1 MKKLCKKMT
10 TLLLMM
16 SFVMISIFKMD
27 KLNVNA
33 ASNNLSIGINKN
45 QVVSGDTIDVDIN
58 FDLEYDIFYA
68 TFYVNYDIN
77 YLEFV
82 SSSGNYQPQTNEP
95 SGVIPYKIDA
105 SRNSKSVNLKL
116 TFKAK
121 NVGDTS
127 ISVNDNIFS
136 LYKPGEEDPVR
147 VDIPSQSASV
157 KVMAVGS
164 DDATLSSIQ
173 VGGANLS
180 PAFAKW
186 TLDYKCYVD
195 NSVTS
200 VNIAA
205 ASSQG
210 GRVEIAGNTDNLA
223 VGNNYVTI
231 TSYAPNGKA
240 MKYNLN
246 IFRLEPPT
254 DPPTEAPTDPP
265 TEPPAS
271 FKVTMDGKEYNV
283 SSEFDAGKV
292 PDGFEVELGSY
303 NGKDVITATGS
314 ATGFTLM
321 YLVDSEGN
329 GNFYVYD
336 GKNFYPYIVISNS
349 ENTYYVFDSRKAD
362 TSMAGEEKDVKIKD
376 TAIKGYV
383 DGEYIYFYAMNSN
396 KKYSWYSYDTVEGTI
411 QRLRTTSPEIIED
424 ETTPEDTA
432 STPVTGKNNDGVS
445 FNNKNIII
453 IGGALLLIVIAGAVI
468 FLISKKTKKYDGY
481 NEEFAATYEHPDE
494 ETIEE
499 DIIPVTEDKPEEE
512 SAPESEE
519 K

>member
-1 MKKLCKKMT
+1 MSKNNKLIKMMLIA
-10 TLLLMM
+10 LLC
-16 SFVMISIFKMD
+16 ISICFTIFSKPEKTYASEGTITVKASAGEVIAGNTITVEV
-27 KLNVNA
+27 KLNNPA
-33 ASNNLSIGINKN
+33 GITSANFELIYDGN
-45 QVVSGDTIDVDIN
+45 IFAYVSGMDG
-58 FDLEYDIFYA
+58 
-68 TFYVNYDIN
+68 
-77 YLEFV
+77 
-82 SSSGNYQPQTNEP
+82 SGFN
-95 SGVIPYKIDA
+95 GVIPFSVTGGAAEQTEYKWNI
-105 SRNSKSVNLKL
+105 
-116 TFKAK
+116 TFKANQTGTCNFTIK
-121 NVGDTS
+121 GYQFIDTD
-127 ISVNDNIFS
+127 VNDFS
-136 LYKPGEEDPVR
+136 PACG
-147 VDIPSQSASV
+147 SASV
-157 KVMAVGS
+157 NVTAPPAPGS

-186 TLDYKCYVD
+186 TVDYVCYVN

-200 VNIAA
+200 VNVAA

-210 GRVEIAGNTDNLA
+210 GRVEIAGNTNNLA

-231 TSYAPNGKA
+231 TSHAPNGKA

-271 FKVTMDGKEYNV
+271 FKVTIDGKEYNV
-283 SSEFDAGKV
+283 SSEFDASKV

-411 QRLRTTSPEIIED
+411 QRLHTTSPEIIED
-424 ETTPEDTA
+424 ETTTPEETA
-432 STPVTGKNNDGVS
+432 STLVTGKNDDGVS

-468 FLISKKTKKYDGY
+468 FLISKKGKKYNGY
-481 NEEFAATYEHPDE
+481 NEEFAATDE
-494 ETIEE
+494 KTQEEATAELEEVSKET
-499 DIIPVTEDKPEEE
+499 
-512 SAPESEE
+512 EE

>member
-1 MKKLCKKMT
+1 MSKNNKLIKIMLIA
-10 TLLLMM
+10 LLC
-16 SFVMISIFKMD
+16 ISICFTIFSKPEKTYASEGTITVKASAGEVIAGNTITVEV
-27 KLNVNA
+27 KLNNPA
-33 ASNNLSIGINKN
+33 GITSANFELIYDGN
-45 QVVSGDTIDVDIN
+45 IFAYVSGMDG
-58 FDLEYDIFYA
+58 
-68 TFYVNYDIN
+68 
-77 YLEFV
+77 
-82 SSSGNYQPQTNEP
+82 SGFN
-95 SGVIPYKIDA
+95 GVIPFSVTGGATEQTEYKWNI
-105 SRNSKSVNLKL
+105 
-116 TFKAK
+116 TFKANQTGTCNFTIK
-121 NVGDTS
+121 GYQFIDTD
-127 ISVNDNIFS
+127 VNDFS
-136 LYKPGEEDPVR
+136 PACG
-147 VDIPSQSASV
+147 SASV

-411 QRLRTTSPEIIED
+411 QRLRTTFPEIIED

-432 STPVTGKNNDGVS
+432 STPVTGKNDDGVS

>member
-1 MKKLCKKMT
+1 MKKICKKMII
-10 TLLLMM
+10 LLLTM
-16 SFVMISIFKMD
+16 SFIIISIFKID

-33 ASNNLSIGINKN
+33 ASNNLSIGIDKN
-45 QVVSGDTIDVDIN
+45 QVISGNTINVDIN
-58 FDLEYDIFYA
+58 FELEYEIFYA
-68 TFYVNYDIN
+68 TFYVNYDVN

-82 SSSGNYQPQTNEP
+82 SATGNYQPQTNEP
-95 SGVIPYKIDA
+95 SGVIPYQIDA
-105 SRNSKSVNLKL
+105 SQNAKSVNLKL

-127 ISVNDNIFS
+127 ISVTDNIFS
-136 LYKPGEEDPVR
+136 VYKPGEEYPAR
-147 VDIPSQSASV
+147 VDIPSKSASV
-157 KVMAVGS
+157 NVTAPPAPGS

-186 TLDYKCYVD
+186 TLDYVCYVN

-200 VNIAA
+200 VNVAA

-210 GRVEIAGNTDNLA
+210 GRVEIAGNTNNLA

-271 FKVTMDGKEYNV
+271 FKVTIDGKEYDV
-283 SSEFDAGKV
+283 SSEFDVSKV
-292 PDGFEVELGSY
+292 PAGFDVELGSY

-349 ENTYYVFDSRKAD
+349 ENTYYVFDSRKTD
-362 TSMAGEEKDVKIKD
+362 TSMAGKETDVKVKD
-376 TAIKGYV
+376 KTIKGYV

-432 STPVTGKNNDGVS
+432 STPVTGKNDDGVS

-453 IGGALLLIVIAGAVI
+453 IGGALLLIVIAGVVV
-468 FLISKKTKKYDGY
+468 FLISKKTKKHDEY
-481 NEEFAATYEHPDE
+481 NEEFAATDE
-494 ETIEE
+494 ETQEE
-499 DIIPVTEDKPEEE
+499 ATAELEEVSKE
-512 SAPESEE
+512 TEE

>member
-95 SGVIPYKIDA
+95 SGVIPYQIDA

-147 VDIPSQSASV
+147 VDIPSQSATV

-186 TLDYKCYVD
+186 KVEYKCYVD
-195 NSVTS
+195 NSVTK
-200 VNIAA
+200 VNIDAK
-205 ASSQG
+205 SSQG
-210 GRVEIAGNTDNLA
+210 GRVEKSGNTDNLA

-231 TSYAPNGKA
+231 TSYAPNGKS
-240 MKYNLN
+240 MKYTIN
-246 IFRLEPPT
+246 IIRLEPPT

-271 FKVTMDGKEYNV
+271 FKVTIDGKEYNV

-329 GNFYVYD
+329 GNFYIYD

-432 STPVTGKNNDGVS
+432 STPVTGKNDDGVS

>member
-1 MKKLCKKMT
+1 MSKNNKLIKIMLIA
-10 TLLLMM
+10 LLC
-16 SFVMISIFKMD
+16 ISICFTIFSKPEKTYASEGTITVKASAGEVIAGNTITVEV
-27 KLNVNA
+27 KLNNPA
-33 ASNNLSIGINKN
+33 GITSANFELIYDGN
-45 QVVSGDTIDVDIN
+45 IFAYVSGMDG
-58 FDLEYDIFYA
+58 
-68 TFYVNYDIN
+68 
-77 YLEFV
+77 
-82 SSSGNYQPQTNEP
+82 SGFN
-95 SGVIPYKIDA
+95 GVIPFSVTGGATEQTEYKWNI
-105 SRNSKSVNLKL
+105 
-116 TFKAK
+116 TFKANQTGTCNFTIK
-121 NVGDTS
+121 GYQFIDTD
-127 ISVNDNIFS
+127 VNDFS
-136 LYKPGEEDPVR
+136 PACG
-147 VDIPSQSASV
+147 SASV
-157 KVMAVGS
+157 NVTAPPAPGS

-432 STPVTGKNNDGVS
+432 STPVTGKNDDGVS

>member
-95 SGVIPYKIDA
+95 SGVIPYQIDA

-147 VDIPSQSASV
+147 VDIPSQSATV

-186 TLDYKCYVD
+186 KVEYKCYVD
-195 NSVTS
+195 NSVTK
-200 VNIAA
+200 VNIDAK
-205 ASSQG
+205 SSQG
-210 GRVEIAGNTDNLA
+210 GRVEKSGNTDNLA

-231 TSYAPNGKA
+231 TSYAPNGKS
-240 MKYNLN
+240 MKYTIN
-246 IFRLEPPT
+246 IIRLE
-254 DPPTEAPTDPP
+254 PP

-362 TSMAGEEKDVKIKD
+362 TSMAGEEKNVKIKD

-432 STPVTGKNNDGVS
+432 STPVTGKNDDGVS

>member
-95 SGVIPYKIDA
+95 SGVIPYQIDA

-147 VDIPSQSASV
+147 VDIPSQSATV

-180 PAFAKW
+180 PAFAKCKVE
-186 TLDYKCYVD
+186 YKCYVD
-195 NSVTS
+195 NSVTK
-200 VNIAA
+200 VNIDAK
-205 ASSQG
+205 SSQG
-210 GRVEIAGNTDNLA
+210 GRVEKSGNTDNLA

-231 TSYAPNGKA
+231 TSYAPNGKS
-240 MKYNLN
+240 MKYTIN
-246 IFRLEPPT
+246 IIRLEPPT

-362 TSMAGEEKDVKIKD
+362 TSMAGEEKNVKIKD

-432 STPVTGKNNDGVS
+432 STPVTGKNDDGVS

>member
-1 MKKLCKKMT
+1 MSKNNKLIKIMLIA
-10 TLLLMM
+10 LLC
-16 SFVMISIFKMD
+16 ISICFTIFSKPEKTYASEGTITVKASAGEVIAGNTITVEV
-27 KLNVNA
+27 KLNNPA
-33 ASNNLSIGINKN
+33 GITSANFELIYDGN
-45 QVVSGDTIDVDIN
+45 IFAYVSGMDG
-58 FDLEYDIFYA
+58 
-68 TFYVNYDIN
+68 
-77 YLEFV
+77 
-82 SSSGNYQPQTNEP
+82 SGFN
-95 SGVIPYKIDA
+95 GVIPFSVTGGATEQTEYKWNI
-105 SRNSKSVNLKL
+105 
-116 TFKAK
+116 TFKANQTGTCNFTIK
-121 NVGDTS
+121 GYQFIDTD
-127 ISVNDNIFS
+127 VNDFS
-136 LYKPGEEDPVR
+136 PACG
-147 VDIPSQSASV
+147 SASV
-157 KVMAVGS
+157 NVTAPPAPGS

-186 TLDYKCYVD
+186 TVDYVCYVN

-205 ASSQG
+205 TSSQG
-210 GRVEIAGNTDNLA
+210 GRVEIAGNTNNLA

-231 TSYAPNGKA
+231 TSHAPNGKA

-254 DPPTEAPTDPP
+254 
-265 TEPPAS
+265 EPPAS
-271 FKVTMDGKEYNV
+271 FKVTIDGKEYNV

-292 PDGFEVELGSY
+292 PDGFEIELGSY

-424 ETTPEDTA
+424 ETTTPEETA
-432 STPVTGKNNDGVS
+432 STPVTGKNDDGVS

-468 FLISKKTKKYDGY
+468 FLISKKEKKYNGY
-481 NEEFAATYEHPDE
+481 NEEFAATYDHPDE

-499 DIIPVTEDKPEEE
+499 DIIPVTEDKTEEK
-512 SAPESEE
+512 SVPESEE

>member
-1 MKKLCKKMT
+1 MSKNNKLIKIMLIA
-10 TLLLMM
+10 LLC
-16 SFVMISIFKMD
+16 ISICFTIFSKPEKTYASEGTITVKASAGEVIAGNTITVEV
-27 KLNVNA
+27 KLNNPA
-33 ASNNLSIGINKN
+33 GITSANFELIYDGN
-45 QVVSGDTIDVDIN
+45 IFAYVSGMDG
-58 FDLEYDIFYA
+58 
-68 TFYVNYDIN
+68 
-77 YLEFV
+77 
-82 SSSGNYQPQTNEP
+82 SGFN
-95 SGVIPYKIDA
+95 GVIPFSVTGGATEQTEYKWNI
-105 SRNSKSVNLKL
+105 
-116 TFKAK
+116 TFKANQTGTCNFTIK
-121 NVGDTS
+121 GYQFIDTD
-127 ISVNDNIFS
+127 VNDFS
-136 LYKPGEEDPVR
+136 PACG
-147 VDIPSQSASV
+147 SASV

-186 TLDYKCYVD
+186 TVDYVCYVN

-200 VNIAA
+200 VNVAA
-205 ASSQG
+205 TSSQG
-210 GRVEIAGNTDNLA
+210 GRVEIAGNTNNLA

-246 IFRLEPPT
+246 IFRLE
-254 DPPTEAPTDPP
+254 PP

-411 QRLRTTSPEIIED
+411 QRLRATSPEIIED
-424 ETTPEDTA
+424 ETTTPEETA
-432 STPVTGKNNDGVS
+432 STLVTGKNDDGVS

-453 IGGALLLIVIAGAVI
+453 IGGALLLIVVAGAVI
-468 FLISKKTKKYDGY
+468 FLISKKGKKYNGY
-481 NEEFAATYEHPDE
+481 NEEFAATDE
-494 ETIEE
+494 KTQEEATAELEEVSKET
-499 DIIPVTEDKPEEE
+499 
-512 SAPESEE
+512 EE

>member
-1 MKKLCKKMT
+1 
-10 TLLLMM
+10 MM

-95 SGVIPYKIDA
+95 SGVIPYQIDA

-147 VDIPSQSASV
+147 VDIPSQSATV

-186 TLDYKCYVD
+186 KVEYKCYVD
-195 NSVTS
+195 NSVTK
-200 VNIAA
+200 VNIDAK
-205 ASSQG
+205 SSQG
-210 GRVEIAGNTDNLA
+210 GRVEKSGNTDNLA

-231 TSYAPNGKA
+231 TSYAPNGKS
-240 MKYNLN
+240 MKYTIN
-246 IFRLEPPT
+246 IIRLEPPT

-362 TSMAGEEKDVKIKD
+362 TSMAGEEKNVKIKD

-432 STPVTGKNNDGVS
+432 STPVTGKNDDGVS

>member
-1 MKKLCKKMT
+1 MSKNNKLIKIMLIA
-10 TLLLMM
+10 LLC
-16 SFVMISIFKMD
+16 ISICFTVFSKPEKTYASEGTITVNASAGEVIAGNTITVEV
-27 KLNVNA
+27 KLNNPA
-33 ASNNLSIGINKN
+33 GITSANFELIYDGN
-45 QVVSGDTIDVDIN
+45 IFAYVSGMDG
-58 FDLEYDIFYA
+58 
-68 TFYVNYDIN
+68 
-77 YLEFV
+77 
-82 SSSGNYQPQTNEP
+82 SGFN
-95 SGVIPYKIDA
+95 GVIPFSVTGGATEQTEYKWNI
-105 SRNSKSVNLKL
+105 
-116 TFKAK
+116 TFKANQTGTCNFTIK
-121 NVGDTS
+121 GYQFIDTD
-127 ISVNDNIFS
+127 VNDFS
-136 LYKPGEEDPVR
+136 PACG
-147 VDIPSQSASV
+147 SASV
-157 KVMAVGS
+157 KVMAPGS

-200 VNIAA
+200 VNVAA

-210 GRVEIAGNTDNLA
+210 GRVEIAGNTNNLA

-246 IFRLEPPT
+246 IFRLE
-254 DPPTEAPTDPP
+254 PPTEAPTDPP

-362 TSMAGEEKDVKIKD
+362 TSMTGEEKDVKIKD

-424 ETTPEDTA
+424 ETTTPEETA
-432 STPVTGKNNDGVS
+432 STPVTGKNDDGVS

-453 IGGALLLIVIAGAVI
+453 IGGALLLIVIAGAVV

-512 SAPESEE
+512 SASESEE

>member
-1 MKKLCKKMT
+1 MT

-95 SGVIPYKIDA
+95 SGVIPYQIDA

-147 VDIPSQSASV
+147 VDIPSQSATV

-186 TLDYKCYVD
+186 KVEYKCYVD
-195 NSVTS
+195 NSVTK
-200 VNIAA
+200 VNIDAK
-205 ASSQG
+205 SSQG
-210 GRVEIAGNTDNLA
+210 GRVEKSGNTDNLA

-231 TSYAPNGKA
+231 TSYAPNGKS
-240 MKYNLN
+240 MKYTIN
-246 IFRLEPPT
+246 IIRLEPPT

-271 FKVTMDGKEYNV
+271 FKVTIDGKEYNV

-349 ENTYYVFDSRKAD
+349 ENTYYVFSELD
-362 TSMAGEEKDVKIKD
+362 I
-376 TAIKGYV
+376 
-383 DGEYIYFYAMNSN
+383 
-396 KKYSWYSYDTVEGTI
+396 TI
-411 QRLRTTSPEIIED
+411 
-424 ETTPEDTA
+424 
-432 STPVTGKNNDGVS
+432 
-445 FNNKNIII
+445 
-453 IGGALLLIVIAGAVI
+453 
-468 FLISKKTKKYDGY
+468 
-481 NEEFAATYEHPDE
+481 
-494 ETIEE
+494 
-499 DIIPVTEDKPEEE
+499 
-512 SAPESEE
+512 
-519 K
+519 

>member
-1 MKKLCKKMT
+1 MSKNNKLIKMMLIA
-10 TLLLMM
+10 LLC
-16 SFVMISIFKMD
+16 ISICFTIFSKPEKTYASEGTITVKASAGEVIAGNTITVEV
-27 KLNVNA
+27 KLNNPA
-33 ASNNLSIGINKN
+33 GITSANFELIYDGN
-45 QVVSGDTIDVDIN
+45 IFAYVSGMDG
-58 FDLEYDIFYA
+58 
-68 TFYVNYDIN
+68 
-77 YLEFV
+77 
-82 SSSGNYQPQTNEP
+82 SGFN
-95 SGVIPYKIDA
+95 GVIPFSVTGGATEQTEYKWNI
-105 SRNSKSVNLKL
+105 
-116 TFKAK
+116 TFKANQTGTCNFTIK
-121 NVGDTS
+121 GYQFIDTD
-127 ISVNDNIFS
+127 VNDFS
-136 LYKPGEEDPVR
+136 PACG
-147 VDIPSQSASV
+147 SASV
-157 KVMAVGS
+157 NVTAPPAPGS

-186 TLDYKCYVD
+186 TVDYVCYVN

-200 VNIAA
+200 VNVAA
-205 ASSQG
+205 TSSQG
-210 GRVEIAGNTDNLA
+210 GRVEIAGNTNNLA

-254 DPPTEAPTDPP
+254 
-265 TEPPAS
+265 EPPAS
-271 FKVTMDGKEYNV
+271 FKVTIDGKEYNV

-411 QRLRTTSPEIIED
+411 QRLRATSPEIIED
-424 ETTPEDTA
+424 ETTLEETA
-432 STPVTGKNNDGVS
+432 STPVTGKNDDGVS

-468 FLISKKTKKYDGY
+468 FLISKKEKKYNGY
-481 NEEFAATYEHPDE
+481 NEEFAATDE
-494 ETIEE
+494 KTQEEATAELEEVSKET
-499 DIIPVTEDKPEEE
+499 
-512 SAPESEE
+512 EE

>member
-1 MKKLCKKMT
+1 MSKNNKLIKIMLIA
-10 TLLLMM
+10 LLC
-16 SFVMISIFKMD
+16 ISICFTIFSKPEKTYASEGTITVKASAGEVIAGNTITVEV
-27 KLNVNA
+27 KLNNPA
-33 ASNNLSIGINKN
+33 GITSANFELIYDGN
-45 QVVSGDTIDVDIN
+45 IFAYVSGMDG
-58 FDLEYDIFYA
+58 
-68 TFYVNYDIN
+68 
-77 YLEFV
+77 
-82 SSSGNYQPQTNEP
+82 SGFN
-95 SGVIPYKIDA
+95 GVIPFSVTGGATEQTEYKWNI
-105 SRNSKSVNLKL
+105 
-116 TFKAK
+116 TFKANQTGTCNFTIK
-121 NVGDTS
+121 GYQFIDTD
-127 ISVNDNIFS
+127 VNDFS
-136 LYKPGEEDPVR
+136 PACG
-147 VDIPSQSASV
+147 SASV
-157 KVMAVGS
+157 NVTAPPAPGS

-254 DPPTEAPTDPP
+254 DPPT
-265 TEPPAS
+265 S

-411 QRLRTTSPEIIED
+411 QRLHTTSPEIIED
-424 ETTPEDTA
+424 ETTTPEETA
-432 STPVTGKNNDGVS
+432 STPVTGKNDDGVS

-468 FLISKKTKKYDGY
+468 FLISKKTKKHDEYH
-481 NEEFAATYEHPDE
+481 EEFAAADE
-494 ETIEE
+494 ETQEE
-499 DIIPVTEDKPEEE
+499 ATAELEEVSKE
-512 SAPESEE
+512 TEE

>member
-95 SGVIPYKIDA
+95 SGVIPYQIDA

-147 VDIPSQSASV
+147 VDIPSQSATV

-186 TLDYKCYVD
+186 KVEYKCYVD
-195 NSVTS
+195 NSVTK
-200 VNIAA
+200 VNIDAK
-205 ASSQG
+205 SSQG
-210 GRVEIAGNTDNLA
+210 GRVEKSGNTDNLA

-231 TSYAPNGKA
+231 TSYAPNGKS
-240 MKYNLN
+240 MKYTIN
-246 IFRLEPPT
+246 IIRLEPPT
-254 DPPTEAPTDPP
+254 DPPT
-265 TEPPAS
+265 S
-271 FKVTMDGKEYNV
+271 FKVTIDGKEYNV

-329 GNFYVYD
+329 GNFYIYD

-376 TAIKGYV
+376 TSIKGYV

-424 ETTPEDTA
+424 ETTTPEETA
-432 STPVTGKNNDGVS
+432 STPVTGKNDDGVS

-453 IGGALLLIVIAGAVI
+453 IGGALLLIVIAGAVV

>member
-1 MKKLCKKMT
+1 MSKNNKLIKIMLIA
-10 TLLLMM
+10 LLC
-16 SFVMISIFKMD
+16 ISICFTIFSKPEKTYASEGTITVKASAGEVIAGNTITVEV
-27 KLNVNA
+27 KLNNPA
-33 ASNNLSIGINKN
+33 GITSANFELIYDGN
-45 QVVSGDTIDVDIN
+45 IFAYVSGMDG
-58 FDLEYDIFYA
+58 
-68 TFYVNYDIN
+68 
-77 YLEFV
+77 
-82 SSSGNYQPQTNEP
+82 SGFN
-95 SGVIPYKIDA
+95 GVIPFSVTGGATEQTEYKWNI
-105 SRNSKSVNLKL
+105 
-116 TFKAK
+116 TFKANQTGTCNFTIK
-121 NVGDTS
+121 GYQFIDTD
-127 ISVNDNIFS
+127 VNDFS
-136 LYKPGEEDPVR
+136 PACG
-147 VDIPSQSASV
+147 SASV

-186 TLDYKCYVD
+186 TVDYVCYVN

-200 VNIAA
+200 VNVAA

-254 DPPTEAPTDPP
+254 EPPTEAPTDPP
-265 TEPPAS
+265 AS
-271 FKVTMDGKEYNV
+271 FKVTIDGKEYNV

-411 QRLRTTSPEIIED
+411 QRLHTTSPEIIED
-424 ETTPEDTA
+424 ETTTPEETA
-432 STPVTGKNNDGVS
+432 STLVTGKNDDGVS

-468 FLISKKTKKYDGY
+468 FLISKKEKKYNGY
-481 NEEFAATYEHPDE
+481 NEEFAATDE
-494 ETIEE
+494 KTQEEATAELEEVSKET
-499 DIIPVTEDKPEEE
+499 
-512 SAPESEE
+512 EE

>member
-1 MKKLCKKMT
+1 MSKNNKLIKIMLIA
-10 TLLLMM
+10 LLC
-16 SFVMISIFKMD
+16 ISICFTIFSKPEKTYASEGTITVKASAGEVIAGNTITVEV
-27 KLNVNA
+27 KLNNPA
-33 ASNNLSIGINKN
+33 GITSANFELIYDGN
-45 QVVSGDTIDVDIN
+45 IFAYVSGMDG
-58 FDLEYDIFYA
+58 
-68 TFYVNYDIN
+68 
-77 YLEFV
+77 
-82 SSSGNYQPQTNEP
+82 SGFN
-95 SGVIPYKIDA
+95 GVIPFSVTGGATEQTEYKWNI
-105 SRNSKSVNLKL
+105 
-116 TFKAK
+116 TFKANQTGTCNFTIK
-121 NVGDTS
+121 GYQFIDTD
-127 ISVNDNIFS
+127 VNDFS
-136 LYKPGEEDPVR
+136 PACG
-147 VDIPSQSASV
+147 SASV
-157 KVMAVGS
+157 NVTAPPAPGS

-186 TLDYKCYVD
+186 TVDYVCYVN

-205 ASSQG
+205 TSSQG
-210 GRVEIAGNTDNLA
+210 GRVEIAGNTNNLA

-231 TSYAPNGKA
+231 TSHAPNGKA

-254 DPPTEAPTDPP
+254 EPPTEAPTDPP

-271 FKVTMDGKEYNV
+271 FKVTIDGKEYNV
-283 SSEFDAGKV
+283 SSEFDASKV
-292 PDGFEVELGSY
+292 PDGFEIELGSY

-411 QRLRTTSPEIIED
+411 QRLHTTSPEIIED
-424 ETTPEDTA
+424 ETTTPEETA
-432 STPVTGKNNDGVS
+432 STLVTGKNDDGVS

-468 FLISKKTKKYDGY
+468 FLISKKEKKYNGY
-481 NEEFAATYEHPDE
+481 DEEFAATDE
-494 ETIEE
+494 KTQEEATAELEEVSKET
-499 DIIPVTEDKPEEE
+499 
-512 SAPESEE
+512 EE

>member
-95 SGVIPYKIDA
+95 SGVIPYQIDA

-180 PAFAKW
+180 PAFAKC

-432 STPVTGKNNDGVS
+432 STPVTGKNDDGVS

>member
-1 MKKLCKKMT
+1 MSKNNKLIKIMLIA
-10 TLLLMM
+10 LLC
-16 SFVMISIFKMD
+16 ISICFTIFSKPEKTYASEGTITVKASAGEVITGNTITVEV
-27 KLNVNA
+27 KLNNPA
-33 ASNNLSIGINKN
+33 GITSANFELIYDGN
-45 QVVSGDTIDVDIN
+45 IFAYVSGIDG
-58 FDLEYDIFYA
+58 
-68 TFYVNYDIN
+68 
-77 YLEFV
+77 
-82 SSSGNYQPQTNEP
+82 SGFN
-95 SGVIPYKIDA
+95 GVIPFSVTGGATEQTEYKWNI
-105 SRNSKSVNLKL
+105 
-116 TFKAK
+116 TFKANQTGTCNFTIK
-121 NVGDTS
+121 GYQFIDTD
-127 ISVNDNIFS
+127 VNDFS
-136 LYKPGEEDPVR
+136 PACG
-147 VDIPSQSASV
+147 SASV
-157 KVMAVGS
+157 NVTAPPAPGS

-186 TLDYKCYVD
+186 TLDYVCYVN

-200 VNIAA
+200 VNVAA

-271 FKVTMDGKEYNV
+271 FKVTIDGKEYNV

-329 GNFYVYD
+329 GNFYIYD

-362 TSMAGEEKDVKIKD
+362 TSMKGEEKDVKIKD
-376 TAIKGYV
+376 TSIKGYV

-411 QRLRTTSPEIIED
+411 QRLRTVSPEIIED
-424 ETTPEDTA
+424 ETTTPEETA
-432 STPVTGKNNDGVS
+432 STPVTGKNDDGVS

-453 IGGALLLIVIAGAVI
+453 IGGTLLLIVIAGAVV

-481 NEEFAATYEHPDE
+481 NEEFAATYDHPDE

-499 DIIPVTEDKPEEE
+499 DITPVTEDKTEDK
-512 SAPESEE
+512 SVPESEE

>member
-1 MKKLCKKMT
+1 MSKNNKLIKIMLIA
-10 TLLLMM
+10 LLC
-16 SFVMISIFKMD
+16 ISICFTIFSKPEKTYASEGTITVKASAGEVITGNTITVEV
-27 KLNVNA
+27 KLNNPA
-33 ASNNLSIGINKN
+33 GITSANFELIYDGN
-45 QVVSGDTIDVDIN
+45 IFAYVSGIDG
-58 FDLEYDIFYA
+58 
-68 TFYVNYDIN
+68 
-77 YLEFV
+77 
-82 SSSGNYQPQTNEP
+82 SGFN
-95 SGVIPYKIDA
+95 GVIPFSVTGGATEQTEYKWNI
-105 SRNSKSVNLKL
+105 
-116 TFKAK
+116 TFKANQTGTCNFTIK
-121 NVGDTS
+121 GYQFIDTD
-127 ISVNDNIFS
+127 VNDFS
-136 LYKPGEEDPVR
+136 PACG
-147 VDIPSQSASV
+147 SASV
-157 KVMAVGS
+157 NVTAPPAPGS

-186 TLDYKCYVD
+186 TLDYVCYVN

-271 FKVTMDGKEYNV
+271 FKVTIDGKEYNV

-411 QRLRTTSPEIIED
+411 QRLRATSPEIIED
-424 ETTPEDTA
+424 ETTTPEETA
-432 STPVTGKNNDGVS
+432 STPVTAKNDDGVS

-453 IGGALLLIVIAGAVI
+453 IGGALLLIVIAGAVV

-481 NEEFAATYEHPDE
+481 NEEFAATYDHPDE

-499 DIIPVTEDKPEEE
+499 DITPVTEDKTEKE
-512 SAPESEE
+512 SVPESEE

>member
-1 MKKLCKKMT
+1 MSKNNKLIKIMLIA
-10 TLLLMM
+10 LLC
-16 SFVMISIFKMD
+16 ISICFTIFSKPEKTYASEGTITVKASAGEVIAGNTITVEV
-27 KLNVNA
+27 KLNNPA
-33 ASNNLSIGINKN
+33 GITSANFELIYDGN
-45 QVVSGDTIDVDIN
+45 IFAYVSGMDG
-58 FDLEYDIFYA
+58 
-68 TFYVNYDIN
+68 
-77 YLEFV
+77 
-82 SSSGNYQPQTNEP
+82 SGFN
-95 SGVIPYKIDA
+95 GVIPFSVTGGATEQTEYKWNI
-105 SRNSKSVNLKL
+105 
-116 TFKAK
+116 TFKANQTGTCNFTIK
-121 NVGDTS
+121 GYQFIDTD
-127 ISVNDNIFS
+127 VNDFS
-136 LYKPGEEDPVR
+136 PACG
-147 VDIPSQSASV
+147 SASV

-411 QRLRTTSPEIIED
+411 QRLHTTSPEIIED
-424 ETTPEDTA
+424 ETTPEEIA
-432 STPVTGKNNDGVS
+432 STPVTGKNDDGVS

-453 IGGALLLIVIAGAVI
+453 IGGALLLIVIAGAVV

-512 SAPESEE
+512 SVPESEE

>member
-1 MKKLCKKMT
+1 MSKNNKLIKIMLIA
-10 TLLLMM
+10 LLC
-16 SFVMISIFKMD
+16 ISICFTIFSKPEKTYASEGTITVKASAGEVIAGNTITVEV
-27 KLNVNA
+27 KLNNPA
-33 ASNNLSIGINKN
+33 GITSANFELIYDGN
-45 QVVSGDTIDVDIN
+45 IFAYVSGMDG
-58 FDLEYDIFYA
+58 
-68 TFYVNYDIN
+68 
-77 YLEFV
+77 
-82 SSSGNYQPQTNEP
+82 SGFN
-95 SGVIPYKIDA
+95 GVIPFSVTGGATEQTEYKWNI
-105 SRNSKSVNLKL
+105 
-116 TFKAK
+116 TFKANQTGTCNFTIK
-121 NVGDTS
+121 GYQFIDTD
-127 ISVNDNIFS
+127 VNDFS
-136 LYKPGEEDPVR
+136 PACG
-147 VDIPSQSASV
+147 SASV
-157 KVMAVGS
+157 NVTAPPAPGS

-186 TLDYKCYVD
+186 TVDYVCYVN

-205 ASSQG
+205 TSSQG
-210 GRVEIAGNTDNLA
+210 GRVEIAGNTNNLA

-231 TSYAPNGKA
+231 TSHAPNGKA

-271 FKVTMDGKEYNV
+271 FKVTIDGKEYNV

-292 PDGFEVELGSY
+292 PDGFEIELGSY

-424 ETTPEDTA
+424 ETTTPEETA
-432 STPVTGKNNDGVS
+432 STPVTGKNDDGVS

-453 IGGALLLIVIAGAVI
+453 IGGALLLIVIAGAVV

-481 NEEFAATYEHPDE
+481 NEEFAATYDHPDE

-499 DIIPVTEDKPEEE
+499 DITPVTEDKTEKE
-512 SAPESEE
+512 SVPESEE

>member
-1 MKKLCKKMT
+1 MSKNNKLIKIMLIA
-10 TLLLMM
+10 LLC
-16 SFVMISIFKMD
+16 ISICFTIFSKPEKTYASEGTITVNASAGEVIAGNTITVEV
-27 KLNVNA
+27 KLNNPA
-33 ASNNLSIGINKN
+33 GITSANFELIYDGN
-45 QVVSGDTIDVDIN
+45 IFAYVSGMDG
-58 FDLEYDIFYA
+58 
-68 TFYVNYDIN
+68 
-77 YLEFV
+77 
-82 SSSGNYQPQTNEP
+82 SGFN
-95 SGVIPYKIDA
+95 GVIPFSVTGGATEQTEYKWNI
-105 SRNSKSVNLKL
+105 
-116 TFKAK
+116 TFKANQTGTCNFTIK
-121 NVGDTS
+121 GYQFIDTD
-127 ISVNDNIFS
+127 VNDFS
-136 LYKPGEEDPVR
+136 PACG
-147 VDIPSQSASV
+147 SASV
-157 KVMAVGS
+157 KVMAPGS

-186 TLDYKCYVD
+186 TLDYVCYVN

-200 VNIAA
+200 VNVAA

-210 GRVEIAGNTDNLA
+210 GRVEIAGNTNNLA

-254 DPPTEAPTDPP
+254 EPPTEAPTDPP

-271 FKVTMDGKEYNV
+271 FKVTIDGKEYNV

-411 QRLRTTSPEIIED
+411 QRLHTTSPEIIED
-424 ETTPEDTA
+424 ETTPEETA
-432 STPVTGKNNDGVS
+432 STPVTGKNDDGVS

-512 SAPESEE
+512 SVPESEE

>member
-1 MKKLCKKMT
+1 MSKNNKLIKIMLIA
-10 TLLLMM
+10 LLC
-16 SFVMISIFKMD
+16 ISICFTVFSKPEKTYASEGTITVNASAGEVIAGNTITVEV
-27 KLNVNA
+27 KLNNPA
-33 ASNNLSIGINKN
+33 GITYSMFRLKYDKN
-45 QVVSGDTIDVDIN
+45 IFSYVSGMGDSGDGYDGTIPFQILGG
-58 FDLEYDIFYA
+58 LE
-68 TFYVNYDIN
+68 
-77 YLEFV
+77 E
-82 SSSGNYQPQTNEP
+82 QTE
-95 SGVIPYKIDA
+95 YKWNI
-105 SRNSKSVNLKL
+105 
-116 TFKAK
+116 TFKA
-121 NVGDTS
+121 NQTGTCNFTIEGQQFINTDG
-127 ISVNDNIFS
+127 NDFS
-136 LYKPGEEDPVR
+136 PACG
-147 VDIPSQSASV
+147 SASV

-180 PAFAKW
+180 PAFEKW
-186 TLDYKCYVD
+186 KTDYVCYVN
-195 NSVTS
+195 NSVTK
-200 VNIAA
+200 VTVAA
-205 ASSQG
+205 TSSQG
-210 GRVEIAGNTDNLA
+210 GRVETAGNTDNLA

-254 DPPTEAPTDPP
+254 EPPTEAPTDPP

-271 FKVTMDGKEYNV
+271 FKVTIDGKEYNV

-411 QRLRTTSPEIIED
+411 QRLRATSPEIIED
-424 ETTPEDTA
+424 ETTTPEETA
-432 STPVTGKNNDGVS
+432 STPVTGKNDDGVS

-453 IGGALLLIVIAGAVI
+453 IGGALLLIVVAGAVI
-468 FLISKKTKKYDGY
+468 FLISKKGKKYNGY
-481 NEEFAATYEHPDE
+481 NEEFAATDE
-494 ETIEE
+494 KTQEEATAELEEVSKET
-499 DIIPVTEDKPEEE
+499 
-512 SAPESEE
+512 EE

>member
-1 MKKLCKKMT
+1 MSKNNKLIKIMLIA
-10 TLLLMM
+10 LLC
-16 SFVMISIFKMD
+16 ISICFTIFSKPEKTYASEGTITVKASAGEVIAGNTITVEV
-27 KLNVNA
+27 KLNNPA
-33 ASNNLSIGINKN
+33 GITSANFELIYDGN
-45 QVVSGDTIDVDIN
+45 IFAYVSGMDG
-58 FDLEYDIFYA
+58 
-68 TFYVNYDIN
+68 
-77 YLEFV
+77 
-82 SSSGNYQPQTNEP
+82 SGFN
-95 SGVIPYKIDA
+95 GVIPFSVTGGATEQTEYKWNI
-105 SRNSKSVNLKL
+105 
-116 TFKAK
+116 TFKANQTGTCNFTIK
-121 NVGDTS
+121 GYQFIDTD
-127 ISVNDNIFS
+127 VNDFS
-136 LYKPGEEDPVR
+136 PACG
-147 VDIPSQSASV
+147 SASV
-157 KVMAVGS
+157 NVTAPPAPGS

-186 TLDYKCYVD
+186 TVDYVCYVN

-205 ASSQG
+205 TSSQG
-210 GRVEIAGNTDNLA
+210 GRVEIAGNTNNLA

-231 TSYAPNGKA
+231 TSHAPNGKA

-254 DPPTEAPTDPP
+254 DPP
-265 TEPPAS
+265 AS
-271 FKVTMDGKEYNV
+271 FKVTIDGKEYNV

-292 PDGFEVELGSY
+292 PDGFEIELGSY

-424 ETTPEDTA
+424 ETTTPEETA
-432 STPVTGKNNDGVS
+432 STPVTGKNDDGVS

-468 FLISKKTKKYDGY
+468 FLISKKEKKYNGY
-481 NEEFAATYEHPDE
+481 NEEFAATYDHPDE

-499 DIIPVTEDKPEEE
+499 DIIPVTEDKTEEK
-512 SAPESEE
+512 SVPESEE

>member
-1 MKKLCKKMT
+1 MSKNNKLIKIMLIA
-10 TLLLMM
+10 LLC
-16 SFVMISIFKMD
+16 ISICFTIFSKPEKTYASEGTITVKASAGEVIAGNTITVEV
-27 KLNVNA
+27 KLNNPA
-33 ASNNLSIGINKN
+33 GITSANFELIYDGN
-45 QVVSGDTIDVDIN
+45 IFAYVSGMDG
-58 FDLEYDIFYA
+58 
-68 TFYVNYDIN
+68 
-77 YLEFV
+77 
-82 SSSGNYQPQTNEP
+82 SGFN
-95 SGVIPYKIDA
+95 GVIPFSVTGGATEQTEYKWNI
-105 SRNSKSVNLKL
+105 
-116 TFKAK
+116 TFKANQTGTCNFTIK
-121 NVGDTS
+121 GYQFIDTD
-127 ISVNDNIFS
+127 VNDFS
-136 LYKPGEEDPVR
+136 PACG
-147 VDIPSQSASV
+147 SASV
-157 KVMAVGS
+157 NVTAPPAPGS

-271 FKVTMDGKEYNV
+271 FKVTIDGKEYNV

-303 NGKDVITATGS
+303 NGKDVITSTGS

-424 ETTPEDTA
+424 ETTTPEETA
-432 STPVTGKNNDGVS
+432 STQVTGKNDDGVS

-468 FLISKKTKKYDGY
+468 FLISKKEKKYNGY
-481 NEEFAATYEHPDE
+481 NEEFAATYDHPDE

-499 DIIPVTEDKPEEE
+499 DIIPVTEDKTEEK
-512 SAPESEE
+512 SVPESEE

>member
-1 MKKLCKKMT
+1 MSKNNKLIKIMLIA
-10 TLLLMM
+10 LLC
-16 SFVMISIFKMD
+16 ISICFTIFSKPEKTYASEGTITVNASAGEVIAGNTITVEV
-27 KLNVNA
+27 KLNNPA
-33 ASNNLSIGINKN
+33 GITSANFELIYDGN
-45 QVVSGDTIDVDIN
+45 IFAYVSGIDG
-58 FDLEYDIFYA
+58 
-68 TFYVNYDIN
+68 
-77 YLEFV
+77 
-82 SSSGNYQPQTNEP
+82 SGFN
-95 SGVIPYKIDA
+95 GVIPFSVTGGATEQTEYKWNI
-105 SRNSKSVNLKL
+105 
-116 TFKAK
+116 TFKANQTGTCNFTIK
-121 NVGDTS
+121 GYQFIDTD
-127 ISVNDNIFS
+127 VNDFS
-136 LYKPGEEDPVR
+136 PACG
-147 VDIPSQSASV
+147 SASV
-157 KVMAVGS
+157 NVTAPPAPGS

-186 TLDYKCYVD
+186 TVDYVCYVN

-205 ASSQG
+205 TSSQG
-210 GRVEIAGNTDNLA
+210 GRVEIAGNTNNLA

-231 TSYAPNGKA
+231 TSHAPNGKA

-271 FKVTMDGKEYNV
+271 FKVTIDGKEYNV

-292 PDGFEVELGSY
+292 PDGFEIELGSY

-411 QRLRTTSPEIIED
+411 QRLHTTSPEIIED
-424 ETTPEDTA
+424 ETTTPEDTA
-432 STPVTGKNNDGVS
+432 STPVTGKNDDGVS

>member
-1 MKKLCKKMT
+1 MSKNNKLIKIMLIA
-10 TLLLMM
+10 LLC
-16 SFVMISIFKMD
+16 ISICFTIFSKPEKTYASEGTITVKASAGEVIAGNTITVEV
-27 KLNVNA
+27 KLNNPA
-33 ASNNLSIGINKN
+33 GITSANFELIYDGN
-45 QVVSGDTIDVDIN
+45 IFAYVSGMDG
-58 FDLEYDIFYA
+58 
-68 TFYVNYDIN
+68 
-77 YLEFV
+77 
-82 SSSGNYQPQTNEP
+82 SGFN
-95 SGVIPYKIDA
+95 GVIPFSVTGGATEQTEYKWNI
-105 SRNSKSVNLKL
+105 
-116 TFKAK
+116 TFKANQTGTCNFTIK
-121 NVGDTS
+121 GYQFIDTD
-127 ISVNDNIFS
+127 VNDFS
-136 LYKPGEEDPVR
+136 PACG
-147 VDIPSQSASV
+147 SASV
-157 KVMAVGS
+157 NVTAPPAPGS

-186 TLDYKCYVD
+186 TVDYVCYVN

-205 ASSQG
+205 TSSQG
-210 GRVEIAGNTDNLA
+210 GRVEIAGNTNNLA

-231 TSYAPNGKA
+231 TSHAPNGKA

-254 DPPTEAPTDPP
+254 DPP
-265 TEPPAS
+265 AS
-271 FKVTMDGKEYNV
+271 FKVTIDGKEYNV

-292 PDGFEVELGSY
+292 PDGFEIELGSY

-424 ETTPEDTA
+424 ETTTPEETA
-432 STPVTGKNNDGVS
+432 STPVTGKNDDGVS

-468 FLISKKTKKYDGY
+468 FLISKKEKKYNGY
-481 NEEFAATYEHPDE
+481 NEEFAATDE
-494 ETIEE
+494 KTQEEATAELEEVSKET
-499 DIIPVTEDKPEEE
+499 
-512 SAPESEE
+512 EE

>member
-95 SGVIPYKIDA
+95 SGVIPYQIDA

-147 VDIPSQSASV
+147 VDIPSQSATV

-186 TLDYKCYVD
+186 KVEYKCYVD
-195 NSVTS
+195 NSVTK
-200 VNIAA
+200 VNIDAK
-205 ASSQG
+205 SSQG
-210 GRVEIAGNTDNLA
+210 GRVEKSGNTDNLA

-231 TSYAPNGKA
+231 TSYAPNGKS
-240 MKYNLN
+240 MKYTIN
-246 IFRLEPPT
+246 IIRLEPPT

-432 STPVTGKNNDGVS
+432 STPVTGKNDDGVS

-453 IGGALLLIVIAGAVI
+453 IGGALLLIVIAGAII

>member
-1 MKKLCKKMT
+1 MSKNNKLIKIMLIA
-10 TLLLMM
+10 LLC
-16 SFVMISIFKMD
+16 ISICFTIFSKPEKTYASEGTITVKASAGEVIAGNTITVEV
-27 KLNVNA
+27 KLNNPA
-33 ASNNLSIGINKN
+33 GITYSMFRLKYDKN
-45 QVVSGDTIDVDIN
+45 IFSYVSGMGDSGDGYDGTIPFQILGG
-58 FDLEYDIFYA
+58 LE
-68 TFYVNYDIN
+68 
-77 YLEFV
+77 E
-82 SSSGNYQPQTNEP
+82 QTE
-95 SGVIPYKIDA
+95 YKWNI
-105 SRNSKSVNLKL
+105 
-116 TFKAK
+116 TFKA
-121 NVGDTS
+121 NQTGTCNFTIEGQQFINTDG
-127 ISVNDNIFS
+127 NDFS
-136 LYKPGEEDPVR
+136 PACG
-147 VDIPSQSASV
+147 SASV

-180 PAFAKW
+180 PAFEKW
-186 TLDYKCYVD
+186 KTDYVCYVN
-195 NSVTS
+195 NSVTK
-200 VNIAA
+200 VTVAA
-205 ASSQG
+205 TSSQG
-210 GRVEIAGNTDNLA
+210 GRVETAGNTDNLA

-254 DPPTEAPTDPP
+254 EPPTEAPTDPP

-271 FKVTMDGKEYNV
+271 FKVTIDGKEYNV

-292 PDGFEVELGSY
+292 PDGFEIELGSY

-424 ETTPEDTA
+424 ETTTPEETA
-432 STPVTGKNNDGVS
+432 STPVTGKNDDGVS

-453 IGGALLLIVIAGAVI
+453 IGGALLLIVIAGAVV

-481 NEEFAATYEHPDE
+481 NEEFAATDE
-494 ETIEE
+494 KTQEEATAELEEVSKET
-499 DIIPVTEDKPEEE
+499 
-512 SAPESEE
+512 EE

>member
-1 MKKLCKKMT
+1 MFKNNKLIKIMLIA
-10 TLLLMM
+10 LLC
-16 SFVMISIFKMD
+16 ISICFTIFSKPEKTYASEGTITVKASAGEVIAGNTITVEV
-27 KLNVNA
+27 KLNNPA
-33 ASNNLSIGINKN
+33 GITSANFELIYDGN
-45 QVVSGDTIDVDIN
+45 IFAYVSGMDG
-58 FDLEYDIFYA
+58 
-68 TFYVNYDIN
+68 
-77 YLEFV
+77 
-82 SSSGNYQPQTNEP
+82 SGFN
-95 SGVIPYKIDA
+95 GVIPFSVTGGATEQTEYKWNI
-105 SRNSKSVNLKL
+105 
-116 TFKAK
+116 TFKANQTGTCNFTIK
-121 NVGDTS
+121 GYQFIDTD
-127 ISVNDNIFS
+127 VNDFS
-136 LYKPGEEDPVR
+136 PACG
-147 VDIPSQSASV
+147 SASV
-157 KVMAVGS
+157 NVTAPPAPGS

-205 ASSQG
+205 TSSQG
-210 GRVEIAGNTDNLA
+210 GRVEIAGNTNNLE

-254 DPPTEAPTDPP
+254 EPPTEAPTDPP

-271 FKVTMDGKEYNV
+271 FKVTIDGKEYNV

-329 GNFYVYD
+329 GNFYIYD

-376 TAIKGYV
+376 TSIKGYV

-424 ETTPEDTA
+424 ETTTPEETA
-432 STPVTGKNNDGVS
+432 STPVTGKNDDGVS

-453 IGGALLLIVIAGAVI
+453 IGGALLLIVIAGAVV

-481 NEEFAATYEHPDE
+481 NEEFAATDE
-494 ETIEE
+494 ETQEE
-499 DIIPVTEDKPEEE
+499 ATAELEEVSKE
-512 SAPESEE
+512 TEE

>member
-95 SGVIPYKIDA
+95 SGVIPYQIDA

-147 VDIPSQSASV
+147 VDIPSQSATV

-180 PAFAKW
+180 PAFAKCKVE
-186 TLDYKCYVD
+186 YKCYVD
-195 NSVTS
+195 NSVTK
-200 VNIAA
+200 VNIDAK
-205 ASSQG
+205 SSQG
-210 GRVEIAGNTDNLA
+210 GRVEKSGNTDNLA

-231 TSYAPNGKA
+231 TSYAPNGKS
-240 MKYNLN
+240 MKYTIN
-246 IFRLEPPT
+246 IIRLEPPT

-432 STPVTGKNNDGVS
+432 STPVTGKNDDGVS

>member
-1 MKKLCKKMT
+1 MSKNNKLIKIMLIA
-10 TLLLMM
+10 LLC
-16 SFVMISIFKMD
+16 ISICFTIFSKPEKTYASEGTITVKASAGEVIAGNTITVEV
-27 KLNVNA
+27 KLNNPA
-33 ASNNLSIGINKN
+33 GITSANFELIYDGN
-45 QVVSGDTIDVDIN
+45 IFAYVSGMDG
-58 FDLEYDIFYA
+58 
-68 TFYVNYDIN
+68 
-77 YLEFV
+77 
-82 SSSGNYQPQTNEP
+82 SGFN
-95 SGVIPYKIDA
+95 GVIPFSVTGGATEQTEYKWNI
-105 SRNSKSVNLKL
+105 
-116 TFKAK
+116 TFKANQTGTCNFTIK
-121 NVGDTS
+121 GYQFIDTD
-127 ISVNDNIFS
+127 VNDFS
-136 LYKPGEEDPVR
+136 PACG
-147 VDIPSQSASV
+147 SASV
-157 KVMAVGS
+157 KVMAPGP

-186 TLDYKCYVD
+186 TLDYVCYVN

-200 VNIAA
+200 VNVAA

-210 GRVEIAGNTDNLA
+210 GRVEIAGNTNNLA

-254 DPPTEAPTDPP
+254 
-265 TEPPAS
+265 S
-271 FKVTMDGKEYNV
+271 FKVTIDGKEYNV

-329 GNFYVYD
+329 GNFYIYD

-424 ETTPEDTA
+424 ETTTPEETA
-432 STPVTGKNNDGVS
+432 STQVTAKNDDGVS

-453 IGGALLLIVIAGAVI
+453 IGGALLLIVIAGAVV

-481 NEEFAATYEHPDE
+481 NEEFAATYDHPDE

-499 DIIPVTEDKPEEE
+499 DITPVTEDKTEKE
-512 SAPESEE
+512 SVPESEE

>member
-1 MKKLCKKMT
+1 MSKNNKLIKIMLIA
-10 TLLLMM
+10 LLC
-16 SFVMISIFKMD
+16 ISICFTVFSKPEKTYASEGTITVNASAGEVIAGNTITVEV
-27 KLNVNA
+27 KLNNPA
-33 ASNNLSIGINKN
+33 GITYSMFRLKYDKN
-45 QVVSGDTIDVDIN
+45 IFSYVSGMGDSGDGYDGTIPFQILGG
-58 FDLEYDIFYA
+58 LE
-68 TFYVNYDIN
+68 
-77 YLEFV
+77 E
-82 SSSGNYQPQTNEP
+82 QTE
-95 SGVIPYKIDA
+95 YKWNI
-105 SRNSKSVNLKL
+105 
-116 TFKAK
+116 TFKA
-121 NVGDTS
+121 NQTGTCNFTIEGQQFINTDG
-127 ISVNDNIFS
+127 NDFS
-136 LYKPGEEDPVR
+136 PACG
-147 VDIPSQSASV
+147 SASV

-180 PAFAKW
+180 PAFEKW
-186 TLDYKCYVD
+186 KTDYVCYVN
-195 NSVTS
+195 NSVTK
-200 VNIAA
+200 VTVTAT
-205 ASSQG
+205 SSQG
-210 GRVEIAGNTDNLA
+210 GRVETAGNTDNLA

-254 DPPTEAPTDPP
+254 EPPTEAPTDPP

-271 FKVTMDGKEYNV
+271 FKVTIDGKEYNV

-424 ETTPEDTA
+424 ETTTPEETA
-432 STPVTGKNNDGVS
+432 STPVTGKNDDGVS

-468 FLISKKTKKYDGY
+468 FLISKKEKKYNGY
-481 NEEFAATYEHPDE
+481 NEEFAATDE
-494 ETIEE
+494 KTQEE
-499 DIIPVTEDKPEEE
+499 AT
-512 SAPESEE
+512 AESEE
-519 K
+519 VSKETEEK

>member
-1 MKKLCKKMT
+1 MSKNNKLIKMMLIA
-10 TLLLMM
+10 LLC
-16 SFVMISIFKMD
+16 ISICFTIFSKPEKTYASEGTITVKASAGEVIAGNTITVEV
-27 KLNVNA
+27 KLNNPA
-33 ASNNLSIGINKN
+33 GITSANFELIYDGN
-45 QVVSGDTIDVDIN
+45 IFAYVSGMDG
-58 FDLEYDIFYA
+58 
-68 TFYVNYDIN
+68 
-77 YLEFV
+77 
-82 SSSGNYQPQTNEP
+82 SGFN
-95 SGVIPYKIDA
+95 GVIPFSVTGGATEQTEYKWNI
-105 SRNSKSVNLKL
+105 
-116 TFKAK
+116 TFKANQTGTCNFTIK
-121 NVGDTS
+121 GYQFIDTD
-127 ISVNDNIFS
+127 VNDFS
-136 LYKPGEEDPVR
+136 PACG
-147 VDIPSQSASV
+147 SASV
-157 KVMAVGS
+157 NVTAPPAPGS

-186 TLDYKCYVD
+186 TVDYVCYVN

-205 ASSQG
+205 TSSQG
-210 GRVEIAGNTDNLA
+210 GRVEIAGNTNNLA

-231 TSYAPNGKA
+231 TSHAPNGKA

-254 DPPTEAPTDPP
+254 EPPTEAPTDPP

-424 ETTPEDTA
+424 ETTLEETA
-432 STPVTGKNNDGVS
+432 STPVTGKNDDGVS

-468 FLISKKTKKYDGY
+468 FLISKKEKKYNGY
-481 NEEFAATYEHPDE
+481 DEEFAATDE
-494 ETIEE
+494 KTQEEATAELEEVSKET
-499 DIIPVTEDKPEEE
+499 
-512 SAPESEE
+512 EE

>member
-95 SGVIPYKIDA
+95 SGVIPYQIDA

-147 VDIPSQSASV
+147 VDIPSQSATV

-186 TLDYKCYVD
+186 KVEYKCYVD
-195 NSVTS
+195 NSVTK
-200 VNIAA
+200 VNIDAK
-205 ASSQG
+205 SSQG
-210 GRVEIAGNTDNLA
+210 GRVEKSGNTDNLA

-231 TSYAPNGKA
+231 TSYAPNGKS
-240 MKYNLN
+240 MKYTIN
-246 IFRLEPPT
+246 IIRLEPPT

-271 FKVTMDGKEYNV
+271 FKVTIDGKEYNV

-411 QRLRTTSPEIIED
+411 QRLHTTSPEIIED
-424 ETTPEDTA
+424 ETTPEETA
-432 STPVTGKNNDGVS
+432 STPVTGKNDDGVS

>member
-1 MKKLCKKMT
+1 MKKICKKMII
-10 TLLLMM
+10 LLLTM
-16 SFVMISIFKMD
+16 SFIIISIFKID

-33 ASNNLSIGINKN
+33 ASNNLSIGIDKN
-45 QVVSGDTIDVDIN
+45 QVISGNTINVDIN
-58 FDLEYDIFYA
+58 FELEYEIFYA
-68 TFYVNYDIN
+68 TFYVNYDVN

-82 SSSGNYQPQTNEP
+82 SATGNYQPQTNEP
-95 SGVIPYKIDA
+95 SGVIPYQIDA
-105 SRNSKSVNLKL
+105 SQNAKSVNLKL

-127 ISVNDNIFS
+127 ISVTDNIFS
-136 LYKPGEEDPVR
+136 VYKPGEEYPAR
-147 VDIPSQSASV
+147 VDIPSKSASV
-157 KVMAVGS
+157 NVTAPPAPGS

-186 TLDYKCYVD
+186 TVDYVCYVN

-200 VNIAA
+200 VNVAA

-223 VGNNYVTI
+223 IGNNYVTI

-271 FKVTMDGKEYNV
+271 FKVTIDGKEYNV

-349 ENTYYVFDSRKAD
+349 ENTYYVFDTRKAD

-424 ETTPEDTA
+424 ETTPEETA
-432 STPVTGKNNDGVS
+432 STPVTGKNDDGVS

-468 FLISKKTKKYDGY
+468 FLISKKEKKYNGY
-481 NEEFAATYEHPDE
+481 NEELAATDE
-494 ETIEE
+494 KTQEE
-499 DIIPVTEDKPEEE
+499 AT
-512 SAPESEE
+512 AESEE
-519 K
+519 VSKETEEK

>member
-1 MKKLCKKMT
+1 MSKNNKLIKMMLIA
-10 TLLLMM
+10 LLC
-16 SFVMISIFKMD
+16 ISICFTIFSKPEKTYASEGTITVKASAGEVIAGNTITVEV
-27 KLNVNA
+27 KLNNPA
-33 ASNNLSIGINKN
+33 GITSANFELIYDGN
-45 QVVSGDTIDVDIN
+45 IFAYVSGMDG
-58 FDLEYDIFYA
+58 
-68 TFYVNYDIN
+68 
-77 YLEFV
+77 
-82 SSSGNYQPQTNEP
+82 SGFN
-95 SGVIPYKIDA
+95 GVIPFSVTGGATEQTEYKWNI
-105 SRNSKSVNLKL
+105 
-116 TFKAK
+116 TFKANQTGTCNFTIK
-121 NVGDTS
+121 GYQFIDTD
-127 ISVNDNIFS
+127 VNDFS
-136 LYKPGEEDPVR
+136 PACG
-147 VDIPSQSASV
+147 SASV
-157 KVMAVGS
+157 NVTAPPAPGS

-186 TLDYKCYVD
+186 TVDYVCYVN

-205 ASSQG
+205 TSSQG
-210 GRVEIAGNTDNLA
+210 GRVEIAGNTNNLA

-231 TSYAPNGKA
+231 TSHAPNGKA

-271 FKVTMDGKEYNV
+271 FKVTIDGKEYNV

-411 QRLRTTSPEIIED
+411 QRLRATSPEIIED
-424 ETTPEDTA
+424 ETTLEETA
-432 STPVTGKNNDGVS
+432 STPVTGKNDDGVS

-468 FLISKKTKKYDGY
+468 FLISKKEKKYNGY
-481 NEEFAATYEHPDE
+481 NEEFAATDE
-494 ETIEE
+494 KTQEEATAELEEVSKET
-499 DIIPVTEDKPEEE
+499 
-512 SAPESEE
+512 EE

>member
-1 MKKLCKKMT
+1 MSKNNKLIKIMLIA
-10 TLLLMM
+10 LLC
-16 SFVMISIFKMD
+16 ISICFTIFSKPEKTYASEGTITVKASAGEVIAGNTITVEV
-27 KLNVNA
+27 KLNNPA
-33 ASNNLSIGINKN
+33 GITYSMFRLKYDKN
-45 QVVSGDTIDVDIN
+45 IFSYVSGMGDSGDGYDGTIPFQILGG
-58 FDLEYDIFYA
+58 LE
-68 TFYVNYDIN
+68 
-77 YLEFV
+77 E
-82 SSSGNYQPQTNEP
+82 QTE
-95 SGVIPYKIDA
+95 YKWNI
-105 SRNSKSVNLKL
+105 
-116 TFKAK
+116 TFKA
-121 NVGDTS
+121 NQTGTCNFTIEGQQFINTDG
-127 ISVNDNIFS
+127 NDFS
-136 LYKPGEEDPVR
+136 PACG
-147 VDIPSQSASV
+147 SASV

-180 PAFAKW
+180 PAFEKW
-186 TLDYKCYVD
+186 KTDYVCYVN
-195 NSVTS
+195 NSVTK
-200 VNIAA
+200 VTVAA
-205 ASSQG
+205 TSSQG
-210 GRVEIAGNTDNLA
+210 GRVETAGNTDNLA

-254 DPPTEAPTDPP
+254 EPPTEAPTDPP

-271 FKVTMDGKEYNV
+271 FKVTIDGKEYNV

-411 QRLRTTSPEIIED
+411 QRLHTTSPEIIED
-424 ETTPEDTA
+424 ETTTPEETA
-432 STPVTGKNNDGVS
+432 STPVTGKNDDGVS
-445 FNNKNIII
+445 FNNKNIVI

-468 FLISKKTKKYDGY
+468 FLISKKEKKYNGY
-481 NEEFAATYEHPDE
+481 NEEFAATDE
-494 ETIEE
+494 KTQEE
-499 DIIPVTEDKPEEE
+499 AT
-512 SAPESEE
+512 AESEE
-519 K
+519 VSKETEEK